1 MKIKNVSKRKYM
13 HAVFD
18 ENNEQIIISIN
29 PDETKEIDDK
39 IANLWLKTG
48 EVVKVDD
55 GSKDKEIERLKAEN
69 EKLKAQAENDQSEK
83 TGNDS
88 LKEELLAKCK
98 EYGLKIGNPKTAK
111 IETLQKKIADY
122 EALQSA
128 E

>member
-1 MKIKNVSKRKYM
+1 M

-69 EKLKAQAENDQSEK
+69 EKLKTQA
-83 TGNDS
+83 
-88 LKEELLAKCK
+88 KEELIAKCK